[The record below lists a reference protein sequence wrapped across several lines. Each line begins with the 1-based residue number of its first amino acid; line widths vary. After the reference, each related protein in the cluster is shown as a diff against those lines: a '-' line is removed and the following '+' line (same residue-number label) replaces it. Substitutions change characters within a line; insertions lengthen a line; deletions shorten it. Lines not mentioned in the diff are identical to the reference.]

1 MTRAK
6 RWLPRP
12 LLTLLLW
19 AVWLLLNNTFAPGHV
34 VLGLILAIII
44 PWLTFHFWTPQ
55 ATVKRPFVFLRFIL
69 VLLYDILVANLHVAR
84 RILGSERTLRPA
96 FFEVP
101 LDITGDF
108 PITMLASTITLTPG
122 TVSAQLSEDR
132 KRLLVHSLD
141 VEDIAAAIAEIKQRY
156 ETPLKEMFGC

>member
-1 MTRAK
+1 MTPAR

-12 LLTLLLW
+12 LLSLLLW
-19 AVWLLLNNTFAPGHV
+19 AVWLLLNNTLAPGHLL
-34 VLGLILAIII
+34 LGLILAITI

-55 ATVKRPFVFLRFIL
+55 PNVKRPVVVLRFIL
-69 VLLYDILVANLHVAR
+69 MLLYDILVANLHVAR
-84 RILGSERTLRPA
+84 RILGSTQDLRPS

-108 PITMLASTITLTPG
+108 PITLLASTITLTPG
-122 TVSAQLSEDR
+122 TVSAQLSDDR
-132 KRLLVHSLD
+132 TRLLVHALD
-141 VEDIAAAIAEIKQRY
+141 VEDVTATIAEIKQRY

>member
-1 MTRAK
+1 MTLAR

-12 LLTLLLW
+12 LLSLLLW
-19 AVWLLLNNTFAPGHV
+19 TVWLLLNNTLAPGHIL
-34 VLGLILAIII
+34 LGLILAITI
-44 PWLTFHFWTPQ
+44 PWLTFQFWSPQ
-55 ATVKRPFVFLRFIL
+55 PNVRRPFLFLRFIL
-69 VLLYDILVANLHVAR
+69 MLLFDILIANLHVAR
-84 RILGSERTLRPA
+84 RILGPAHDLRPT
-96 FFEVP
+96 FFELP

-132 KRLLVHSLD
+132 KTLLVHALD
-141 VEDIAAAIAEIKQRY
+141 VEDVATTIAEIKQRY

>member
-1 MTRAK
+1 MMLAK

-19 AVWLLLNNTFAPGHV
+19 AVWLLLNNTFAPGHL
-34 VLGLILAIII
+34 VLGLILAILI
-44 PWLTFHFWTPQ
+44 PRLTSHFWNPQ
-55 ATVKRPFVFLRFIL
+55 PNVRRPLLFVRFVLIL
-69 VLLYDILVANLHVAR
+69 FYDILVANLHVAR
-84 RILGSERTLRPA
+84 RILGSERDLRPT

-101 LDITGDF
+101 LEITGDF

-132 KRLLVHSLD
+132 KWLLVHSLD
-141 VEDIAAAIAEIKQRY
+141 VEDVAATIAEIKQRY
-156 ETPLKEMFGC
+156 EAPLKEMFGC